1 MAKTHYGYKD
11 GQFKQGKCDVT
22 VDTCP
27 YGNHSED
34 PNKIND
40 LREYVSKTLNENP
53 HYSVAYQMVAAM
65 NGEKNVTAADLVK
78 QGVPAKLAKA
88 WANEPVSAEYERD
101 YVADG
106 TAVESEPAEVG
117 NEVEVP
123 DADAETA
130 VQDDG
135 GHKSGYTGWK
145 DKTGWGRI
153 SKFQDAAQKLA
164 HPETYGELTDEDK
177 ERLEVPYAELEYVN
191 RMLAENYQLN
201 NPDAALPEHLS
212 GDAIEDMKN
221 FGEPGNEISDK
232 IIARVIREEQEGIPA
247 ESREF
252 ARQNINATAFLNN
265 GRARMESEAFV
276 DVDRNHITDVGKDP
290 EVEQKR
296 LALTDYVTA
305 VAELHKDA
313 QEFKSIR
320 FLNDEPDISA
330 KELAKRASEYKE
342 SYGAARFM
350 VKDREFGKY
359 DIEAEEYDRGV
370 SRHWRENLKPGAYI
384 MLGKMDAEV
393 YTLQEDG
400 RITSPTGVPVG
411 WANYET
417 GEIYDR
423 LGEPLYH
430 SGGSPRLFKNDED
443 VLQYAVADGQHRIH
457 HVADNSTD
465 PGFYSRY
472 ELSDDPVVQ
481 EKLAMI
487 RDFLDEKDEDYET
500 IAYRKE
506 SISNVLTKEK
516 PAELYNT
523 LRSKGLPKID
533 ALEPGSDAGL
543 VAKQVAENQVQDFIR
558 ESISNGDLEY
568 VGNGTFIPGSGLSID
583 DIENV
588 RQLDYDEIFDENDSV
603 ATRASMVAAV
613 RRNKNFSDSFTTFIS
628 DASKPRPGRYSP
640 VAHRRRHWNPD
651 EPRAYASEAKTG
663 ELLISM
669 HENHDGTHD
678 TYLVLDAKKGMI
690 IPIEDGL
697 TSVNYNEGGELN
709 APVSEETLQT
719 LLARYNAGDR
729 ELSKRLETTDTRDAR
744 GMPLRVW

>member
-11 GQFKQGKCDVT
+11 GEFKQGECKVT
-22 VDTCP
+22 TGTCP

-53 HYSVAYQMVAAM
+53 NYQVAYQMVSAM
-65 NGEKNVTAADLVK
+65 KGEKNVTAADLVK

-101 YVADG
+101 YKEG
-106 TAVESEPAEVG
+106 SPAEP
-117 NEVEVP
+117 VP
-123 DADAETA
+123 EEPDTDAEDVVIA
-130 VQDDG
+130 EPSAP
-135 GHKSGYTGWK
+135 KLGYTKWK
-145 DKTGWGRI
+145 YKTGWVRI

-252 ARQNINATAFLNN
+252 ARQNINATASLNN

-290 EVEQKR
+290 DVEQKR

-330 KELAKRASEYKE
+330 KELAKRASEHKE

-350 VKDREFGKY
+350 VKDREFPKY
-359 DIEAEEYDRGV
+359 EIEAEEYDRGV

-384 MLGKMDAEV
+384 MLGNMDAEV

-417 GEIYDR
+417 GEICDR
-423 LGEPLYH
+423 LGAPLYH

-443 VLQYAVADGQHRIH
+443 VLRYAVADGQHRIH

-465 PGFYSRY
+465 PGFYSCY
-472 ELSDDPVVQ
+472 ELSNDPVVQ

-487 RDFLDEKDEDYET
+487 KDFLDEKDEDYEA

-506 SISNVLTKEK
+506 SISNALTNEK
-516 PAELYNT
+516 PAELYST

-543 VAKQVAENQVQDFIR
+543 GAKKDAENQVKDFIR

-568 VGNGTFIPGSGLSID
+568 VGNGTFVPGSGLSID
-583 DIENV
+583 DMENV

-628 DASKPRPGRYSP
+628 DASKPRPGRYNP

-663 ELLISM
+663 ELLISD
-669 HENHDGTHD
+669 HENPDGTRD
-678 TYLVLDAKKGMI
+678 TYIVVDAKRKMML
-690 IPIEDGL
+690 PIEDGL
-697 TSVNYNEGGELN
+697 IPVEKNEGGVLN
-709 APVSEETLQT
+709 APVSEETVQT
-719 LLARYNAGDR
+719 LLDRYHAGDR
-729 ELSKRLETTDTRDAR
+729 ELSKRIEPTTNRDAQ
-744 GMPLRVW
+744 GQPLRVW

>member
-11 GQFKQGKCDVT
+11 GQFKQGKCEVT
-22 VDTCP
+22 TGTCP

-40 LREYVSKTLNENP
+40 LREYVAKTLNENP
-53 HYSVAYQMVAAM
+53 NYQVAYQMVAAM
-65 NGEKNVTAADLVK
+65 NGEKNVTSTLLIQ

-88 WANEPVSAEYERD
+88 WANEPISAEYERD
-101 YVADG
+101 YVESG
-106 TAVESEPAEVG
+106 TAEAATNESEDVTEAAEA
-117 NEVEVP
+117 P
-123 DADAETA
+123 L
-130 VQDDG
+130 QDDG
-135 GHKSGYTGWK
+135 GYKGGYTGWK
-145 DKTGWGRI
+145 YKTGWVRI
-153 SKFQDAAQKLA
+153 SKFQDAVQKLA
-164 HPETYGELTDEDK
+164 RPETYGELTDEDK

-201 NPDAALPEHLS
+201 NPDAALPEHLA
-212 GDAIEDMKN
+212 GEAIEDMKN
-221 FGEPGNEISDK
+221 FGAPGNEISDK

-290 EVEQKR
+290 DVEQKR

-330 KELAKRASEYKE
+330 KELAKRASEHKE

-350 VKDREFGKY
+350 VKDREFPKY
-359 DIEAEEYDRGV
+359 AIEAEEYDRGV

-384 MLGKMDAEV
+384 MLGNMDAEV

-417 GEIYDR
+417 GEICDR
-423 LGEPLYH
+423 LGAPLYH

-443 VLQYAVADGQHRIH
+443 VLRYAVADGQHRIH

-472 ELSDDPVVQ
+472 ELSNDPVVQ

-487 RDFLDEKDEDYET
+487 RDFLDEKDEDYEA

-506 SISNVLTKEK
+506 SISNALTNEK

-543 VAKQVAENQVQDFIR
+543 VAKKVAENQVQDFIR

-583 DIENV
+583 DMENV

-640 VAHRRRHWNPD
+640 VSHRRRHWNPD

-663 ELLISM
+663 ELLVSM

-678 TYLVLDAKKGMI
+678 TYLVLDAKKGMM
-690 IPIEDGL
+690 IPIEEGL

-719 LLARYNAGDR
+719 LQARYDAGDR
-729 ELSKRLETTDTRDAR
+729 ELSKRIETTDTIKYTPTWEA
-744 GMPLRVW
+744 LRVW